1 MTSVMPLYGSDNS
14 DSLQRPIAYWK
25 GRLVSRNEFAQHV
38 SALSS
43 QLPKSRY
50 VVNLCNDRYLF
61 LVAFTAAINVGQTN
75 LLPANRASRTILDV
89 VHQHE
94 DSYCICDEELEDIEL
109 SEKQY
114 FRFNRPEIST
124 ENIPFDISLIPE
136 QHIAAIAFTSGSTGN
151 PSPNTKTWGSLAYG
165 AKKAQKR
172 FSIGEK
178 TTTYIIATVPPQ
190 HMYGL
195 ETTIILPLF
204 SDCCIHTGKA
214 FYPEDIR
221 LALNDIPSPKVII
234 TTPVHL
240 RACANADI
248 AWPKIELIISA
259 TAPLDTTLA
268 EKSESVFTAPVYEIY
283 GFTEA
288 GSIASRRTAEGK
300 EWTPYDDFVVSQQ
313 SGSAYV
319 SIESMEQPVPLTDLI
334 ELQTNGNFILLGRES
349 DLINIA
355 GKRASLTDL
364 NQKLLSINEIQD
376 GVFFVPDENI
386 NSTTRL
392 IAFVVATNISES
404 EIREK
409 LSAMI
414 DPAFL
419 PRPLLLI
426 DNLPRT
432 KSSKLPRKRLIE
444 LYNATRKEATIT

>member
-1 MTSVMPLYGSDNS
+1 MTSEMPLFGSDNP
-14 DSLQRPIAYWK
+14 DSSQRPIAYWK
-25 GRLVSRNEFAQHV
+25 GRLISRNEFMQHV

-43 QLPKSRY
+43 QLPENNY
-50 VVNLCNDRYLF
+50 VINLCNDRYLF

-89 VHQHE
+89 VQQYE
-94 DSYCICDEELEDIEL
+94 GSYCICDEELEDIEL
-109 SEKQY
+109 SKKQY
-114 FRFNRPEIST
+114 FKFNKPEIST
-124 ENIPFDISLIPE
+124 ENFPFDVSHIQE

-151 PSPNTKTWGSLAYG
+151 PSPNKKTWGSLAYG

-172 FSIGEK
+172 FNIGK
-178 TTTYIIATVPPQ
+178 DTTTHIVATVPPQ

-195 ETTIILPLF
+195 ETTIVLPLF

-214 FYPEDIR
+214 FFPEDIR
-221 LALNDIPSPKVII
+221 LELNDAPSPRVLI

-248 AWPKIELIISA
+248 DWPKIELIISA
-259 TAPLDTTLA
+259 TAPLDTMLA
-268 EKSESVFTAPVYEIY
+268 KKSESVFSAPVYEIY

-288 GSIASRRTAEGK
+288 GSIASRRTTK
-300 EWTPYDDFVVSQQ
+300 SNEWTPYDDFIVSQQ
-313 SGSAYV
+313 SDTAFV

-334 ELQTNGNFILLGRES
+334 ELKADGKFVLLGRES

-376 GVFFVPDENI
+376 GVFFVPDENN

-409 LSAMI
+409 LSAMV

-426 DNLPRT
+426 DSLPRT

-444 LYNATRKEATIT
+444 LYNATRKEVVAT

>member
-1 MTSVMPLYGSDNS
+1 MTSIMPFFGSDNS
-14 DSLQRPIAYWK
+14 DSLQRPVAYWK
-25 GRLVSRNEFAQHV
+25 GRFISREEFIQHV

-50 VVNLCNDRYLF
+50 AVNLCNDRYLF
-61 LVAFTAAINVGQTN
+61 LVAFAAAINVGQTN

-89 VHQHE
+89 IQQYE
-94 DSYCICDEELEDIEL
+94 DSYCVCDENIEGVEL

-114 FRFNRPEIST
+114 FKFNKPEISA
-124 ENIPFDISLIPE
+124 ENFSFDISLVPE
-136 QHIAAIAFTSGSTGN
+136 QHIAAIAFTSGSTGK
-151 PSPNTKTWGSLAYG
+151 PSPNKKTWGSLVYG
-165 AKKAQKR
+165 AEKAQNR
-172 FSIGEK
+172 FSIGEN

-221 LALNDIPSPKVII
+221 LALHDAPSPRVII

-240 RACANADI
+240 RACANADLE
-248 AWPKIELIISA
+248 WPDIELIISA

-268 EKSESVFTAPVYEIY
+268 DKSENVFSAPVYEIY

-288 GSIASRRTAEGK
+288 GSIASRRTTQGS
-300 EWTPYDDFVVSQQ
+300 EWTPYDDFVISQQ
-313 SGSAYV
+313 QDTAFV
-319 SIESMEQPVPLTDLI
+319 TIESMEQPIPLTDLI
-334 ELQTNGNFILLGRES
+334 ELKSDGKFVLLGRES

-376 GVFFVPDENI
+376 GVFFVPDDKN

-409 LSAMI
+409 LSSMI
-414 DPAFL
+414 DPAFF
-419 PRPLLLI
+419 PRPLLLV

-444 LYNATRKEATIT
+444 LYNTTRKENVLT